1 MYRAL
6 RHPATAVVALG
17 FVLRAAI
24 RVRWH
29 EPRTDLREL
38 VGELRAS
45 PTSSIALD
53 LDLVEA
59 VLERLLPVL
68 PPWGTGR
75 CVKRSL
81 MLLDLWSRAGLTPHL
96 HLGFLEASEGRT
108 GHAWV
113 SAQVPMSRS
122 TAPAQIETWR
132 L

>member
-1 MYRAL
+1 MKKAL
-6 RHPATAVVALG
+6 RHPVATLVALG
-17 FVLRAAI
+17 FVLRAAF
-24 RVRWH
+24 RVQWH
-29 EPRTDLREL
+29 EPRTDLHEL

-45 PTSSIALD
+45 PTSSIPLD

-68 PPWGTGR
+68 PPWGTGH

-81 MLLDLWSRAGLTPHL
+81 LLLDLWSRAGLTPHF
-96 HLGFLEASEGRT
+96 HLGFLEGRDGRT

-113 SAQVPMSRS
+113 SSHVPVGRS
-122 TAPAQIETWR
+122 KAAGQSETWR